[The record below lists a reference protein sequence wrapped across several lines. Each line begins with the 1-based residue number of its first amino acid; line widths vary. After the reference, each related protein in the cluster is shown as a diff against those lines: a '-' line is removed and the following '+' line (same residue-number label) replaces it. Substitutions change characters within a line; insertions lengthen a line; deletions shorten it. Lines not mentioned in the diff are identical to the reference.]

1 MEDNTNWLAHYG
13 VLGMK
18 WGIRRYQP
26 YTQGYTGSK
35 GRFVPD
41 SKSYEKALAAKK
53 NAGTPEERAKAKRKL
68 EKAAVKEYN
77 KRSTAIGSKMHPAWI
92 RQTEKR
98 KLAVEKN
105 PTSKNVQK
113 ALRRSS
119 FVENLSKRDAD
130 YQTRKASRQ
139 RSAYREAEALRNA
152 KVSSMNAEIEAA
164 YQKDSIRKYTS
175 SKYGYSVSSIPGT
188 KRVSSAKAVYASTL
202 VYGWPGGAVATLAT
216 LEPVPVKKYKV
227 EDSKAK

>member
-1 MEDNTNWLAHYG
+1 MEDNTKWLAHYG

-35 GRFVPD
+35 GRFVP
-41 SKSYEKALAAKK
+41 SSRSYEKATKAKK
-53 NAGTPEERAKAKRKL
+53 SASTPVDVAKASRKL
-68 EKAAVKEYN
+68 DKAAVKEYN
-77 KRSTAIGSKMHPAWI
+77 KRSTAIGSKMHPMWI

-98 KLAVEKN
+98 KAAVEKN
-105 PTSKNVQK
+105 PSAKNVQK

-139 RSAYREAEALRNA
+139 RSAYREAEAIRNS
-152 KVSSMNAEIEAA
+152 KVSAMNAEIEAA
-164 YQKDSIRKYTS
+164 YQNETIRKYTS
-175 SKYGYSVSSIPGT
+175 SKYGYSVSSIPST
-188 KRVSSAKAVYASTL
+188 KRVSSSKAVFASTL
-202 VYGWPGGAVATLAT
+202 LYGWPGGAVATVAT
-216 LEPVPVKKYKV
+216 LEPIPVKKYNVK
-227 EDSKAK
+227 ESK